1 MKTNTFLSNFPGNN
15 PWPQQIEALQ
25 KAEHYF
31 NAGKKYVIL
40 RLPTGSGKS
49 HIATSIA
56 RSSDDINPEL
66 STLLNTYEAFKKD
79 NSGNWMHSSKFEAS
93 SPFGA
98 AILTVTRS
106 LQNQYTELFPEQI
119 AAKGKNNYNCDIDK
133 NVTVDFAP
141 CLFTPGLKQ
150 ECFDAN
156 RCPYFKSRKDALIS
170 KDPVL
175 NYKAFFNL
183 PNFLQKRQYLIFDEA
198 DKLESE
204 LVGQYSIVINYSQ
217 LAAEEIPFTK
227 LTSDSS
233 AEAGLWLSE
242 LFLHIKESLTELKHK
257 VSLMVGKNYKS
268 NGILFKQMQR
278 LGKLNNLYNSMMDV
292 VMNWVDCQYLVE
304 NRTAKEVT
312 LVPYD
317 IKPLAKQL
325 FDRGKRILLMSATIS
340 NPEQYAKSLG
350 IKDKEYTFIDVKS
363 TFDAEKS
370 PIYCSTM
377 YSLSHKNLESS
388 LPKIINIIKE
398 ICDKHKG
405 EKGLIHTHTNSITES
420 IKKVLGRNNRFL
432 FREVGISN
440 EDIVLEHKTRTKD
453 DTVLVS
459 PSLDTGVSLDDD
471 LGRFQIIVKAPF
483 LPLGSKRIKKMF
495 DKNPNYYSMKMLDT
509 LIQMCGRCTRSKKD
523 YSVTYILDGTIVKAI
538 VNNKNNLP
546 KYFLDRFM

>member
-1 MKTNTFLSNFPGNN
+1 LKTNTFLSNFPGNN

>member
-453 DTVLVS
+453 DTILVS